1 MEVLGNREEEEPFAG
16 YRASEGKASREEI
29 ARAQFRWMKNYE
41 QGRQVL
47 FHFDLLT
54 EILHCDLKT
63 TNPKC
68 KRI

>member
-1 MEVLGNREEEEPFAG
+1 MEVLGNREEDEPFAG

-29 ARAQFRWMKNYE
+29 ARAQFWWMKNYE
-41 QGRQVL
+41 QGCQVL

-63 TNPKC
+63 TNPQV
-68 KRI
+68 